1 MSPARVFVIS
11 GPSGVG
17 KGTVVARLVEL
28 YPDLMVSVSATTRS
42 PRPGEIPGESYIF
55 TSDATFDSLVAS
67 DGLLEW
73 ALVHG
78 TARYGTP
85 RAPVEAAV
93 EAGRTVILEIEL
105 QGARQVRQ
113 TYPAA
118 VHIFLAP
125 PSWAELVSRLAGRG
139 TETADQQARRLQTA
153 RVELAAEGEFDHVV
167 VNRDVDQ
174 TVAELADLMGLRGQ
188 RSDERDSV

>member
-1 MSPARVFVIS
+1 MSANAHVFVIS

-17 KGTVVARLVEL
+17 KGTVVARLVKR

-55 TSDATFDSLVAS
+55 TSDAEFDALVAS

-85 RAPVEAAV
+85 RAPVDVAV
-93 EAGRTVILEIEL
+93 AAGRTVILEIEL
-105 QGARQVRQ
+105 QGARQVRS
-113 TYPAA
+113 TYPDA

-125 PSWAELVSRLAGRG
+125 PSWEELVHRLAGRG

-174 TVAELADLMGLRGQ
+174 TVATLAELMGLRE
-188 RSDERDSV
+188 SETS